1 VNIHFVIVLPGLHAV
16 ERPADDKV
24 DHVGYV
30 DQHQQDYLNHWVL
43 ECHRDEYRSEE
54 LVRVVYERL
63 GDIQR
68 AGFGFYGVGEDQE
81 LVYGWLPDVGKV
93 NFIAFVSEAV
103 VFILQDNCLL
113 KQDEVICLLEHQ
125 VHNRVSFNNLP

>member
-1 VNIHFVIVLPGLHAV
+1 
-16 ERPADDKV
+16 
-24 DHVGYV
+24 
-30 DQHQQDYLNHWVL
+30 
-43 ECHRDEYRSEE
+43 
-54 LVRVVYERL
+54 VRVVYERL

-113 KQDEVICLLEHQ
+113 EQDEVIGLLKHQ